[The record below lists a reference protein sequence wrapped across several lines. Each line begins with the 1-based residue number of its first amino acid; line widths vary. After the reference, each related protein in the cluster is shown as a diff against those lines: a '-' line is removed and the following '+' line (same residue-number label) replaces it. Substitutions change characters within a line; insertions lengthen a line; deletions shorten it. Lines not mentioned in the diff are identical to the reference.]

1 MEHAYSVKLSKIVK
15 DLDVELIYSPYDLND
30 VKISSMDVNRPGLQL
45 GGFFE
50 YFDSSRI
57 QLIGLSEYAYLK
69 KFDEDTLMQKLDS
82 YFALKPPV
90 VVVSR
95 ELEIFPQMLECA
107 QKYKVPLLRT
117 PESTSVFLS
126 SVVGILATELAPRVT
141 RHGVLVEVYGEGI
154 LLLGESG
161 VGKSET
167 AVGTGQARTPADCG

>member
-1 MEHAYSVKLSKIVK
+1 MEHAYSFKLSKIVK

-82 YFALKPPV
+82 Y
-90 VVVSR
+90 
-95 ELEIFPQMLECA
+95 
-107 QKYKVPLLRT
+107 
-117 PESTSVFLS
+117 
-126 SVVGILATELAPRVT
+126 LAGGGRLP
-141 RHGVLVEVYGEGI
+141 
-154 LLLGESG
+154 G
-161 VGKSET
+161 VGNFPPDAGVRSKI
-167 AVGTGQARTPADCG
+167 